1 VATVQVWYKV
11 GSRNEV
17 MGRAGLSHMLEH
29 MMFKGTAK
37 YPKGTFSRLVRKNG
51 GMDNAFTS
59 QDFTAYFENLAA
71 DRVTLALELEADRMQ
86 GLILDANEFKTERE
100 VVKEERR
107 LRNEDDPQGA
117 LVEALFAQT
126 FMSHPY
132 HWPVIGWF
140 SDLDAM
146 NLDDLQRHYD
156 TYYSPNNATL
166 LVVGD
171 IKADTLL
178 PTIAKL
184 FEPIP
189 KGPSPKALAVTEAPQ
204 HGERRF
210 LLKREAQVPFVM
222 MGYRAPNYSS
232 NDSYALNVLE
242 SILSHGKSARLYQS
256 LVYEQKTALA
266 VGADYGLMQADPG
279 LFYFYAV
286 VKPGEKVEA
295 VEEAVLK
302 EIQRIQIEPPS
313 ELELQRAKKS
323 DRSGSH
329 FRTRFEFPPSD
340 AAGRSRNHRGRM
352 AQSEPVCGAHPRC
365 HRTGR
370 STGGI
375 PIPDGRYAHDRNP
388 DSSASANPSRVTDTI
403 SLASDPDD
411 ATTNHPSST
420 PTPPPPRR
428 LDPGKPAVSGA
439 QPVIRPGAGRGDR
452 PNPLCHLQRH
462 DRVVPGTAFS
472 SNGGNPRAGQGGIG
486 AGSARQSRTG
496 QSDRQ
501 SPG

>member
-1 VATVQVWYKV
+1 MRRQRPACSSVRTALSVLVVSALAATVTLTQPLAAQAVEPKEFTLSNDMKVILVEVPKAPVATVQVWYKV

-71 DRVTLALELEADRMQ
+71 DRVSLALELEADRMQ

-117 LVEALFAQT
+117 LVEALFAQA

-171 IKADTLL
+171 IKAETLL
-178 PTIAKL
+178 PTITKL

-189 KGPSPKALAVTEAPQ
+189 KGPSPKPLTATEGPQ
-204 HGERRF
+204 RGERRF
-210 LLKREAQVPFVM
+210 FLRREAQVPFVM
-222 MGYRAPNYSS
+222 MGYRVPNYSS
-232 NDSYALNVLE
+232 DDSYALNVLE
-242 SILSHGKSARLYQS
+242 AILSHGKSSRLYQN

-295 VEEAVLK
+295 VEEGLLK
-302 EIQRIQIEPPS
+302 EIRRLQTEPPTD
-313 ELELQRAKKS
+313 LELQRAKNQIEAAHIFEQDSNFRQAMLLGEAETVGAGWRKV
-323 DRSGSH
+323 GQ
-329 FRTRFEFPPSD
+329 FVERTRAVTAQDIQRVATQYLTADARTTGILLPHPPQPQ
-340 AAGRSRNHRGRM
+340 AA
-352 AQSEPVCGAHPRC
+352 
-365 HRTGR
+365 
-370 STGGI
+370 
-375 PIPDGRYAHDRNP
+375 
-388 DSSASANPSRVTDTI
+388 SSAQ
-403 SLASDPDD
+403 
-411 ATTNHPSST
+411 
-420 PTPPPPRR
+420 
-428 LDPGKPAVSGA
+428 A
-439 QPVIRPGAGRGDR
+439 Q
-452 PNPLCHLQRH
+452 
-462 DRVVPGTAFS
+462 
-472 SNGGNPRAGQGGIG
+472 
-486 AGSARQSRTG
+486 
-496 QSDRQ
+496 
-501 SPG
+501 